1 MILGKIEELKH
12 KLDNEIKMGCPYS
25 QILKTSKEI
34 DVLLAQY
41 YLKMLR
47 ISLKL
52 TLSKI
57 NPRIIIKA

>member
-41 YLKMLR
+41 YLKNVKN
-47 ISLKL
+47 I
-52 TLSKI
+52 T
-57 NPRIIIKA
+57 